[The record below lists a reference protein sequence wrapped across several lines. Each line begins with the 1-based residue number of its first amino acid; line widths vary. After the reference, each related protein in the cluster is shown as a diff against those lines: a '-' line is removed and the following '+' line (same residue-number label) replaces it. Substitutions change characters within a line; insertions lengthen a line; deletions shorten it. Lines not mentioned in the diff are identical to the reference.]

1 MLGFGKKKK
10 DADETQ
16 EKGTI
21 DAPAPSPSD
30 KNAKTKDKK
39 PKTKGKNEPEPIEIV
54 EESPQPEKKKFI
66 TKKRVFILLMVLGAV
81 GASSFLVYF
90 LYFTEKA
97 PEKAVFEERELI
109 HVKLPREMLKF
120 SFDHFP
126 DLYIFLVTFNT
137 EVNRFDREIERIER
151 LGQKYPEQKKITD
164 TEIKLLEKGKNTLI
178 KEFSKL
184 EKPIKETYVLFRVNE
199 TQGLASVKEKE
210 TELTDIARAALTAA
224 QEQTQKIPPHT
235 PEVPQ
240 GLFQGTLY
248 KIKKK
253 LL

>member
-10 DADETQ
+10 KDADEAQ
-16 EKGTI
+16 EKEAI
-21 DAPAPSPSD
+21 DAPAPSPP
-30 KNAKTKDKK
+30 DKK
-39 PKTKGKNEPEPIEIV
+39 AKTKGKKEPEPIEII
-54 EESPQPEKKKFI
+54 EEAPPPEKKKFI
-66 TKKRVFILLMVLGAV
+66 TKKRIFILLMVLGAV

-97 PEKAVFEERELI
+97 PEKAVYEKRELI
-109 HVKLPREMLKF
+109 HVKLPQEMLKF

-126 DLYIFLVTFNT
+126 DLYSFLVTFNK
-137 EVNRFDREIERIER
+137 EINIFDREIERIEK

-164 TEIKLLEKGKNTLI
+164 TEIKILEKGKNTLI

-184 EKPIKETYVLFRVNE
+184 EKPIKETYVLFRVTE
-199 TQGLASVKEKE
+199 TQGLASIKEKDK
-210 TELTDIARAALTAA
+210 ELTDIARAALKTA

-235 PEVPQ
+235 PEVPD